1 MTDAQSN
8 SEKAVERARNQ
19 AESKPENKRLIWTG
33 LIIVLLGFVIW
44 QQIRYFNMRKEIEAY
59 DQVQAELSKSAA
71 QMEQYQYVIDSLKVV
86 NRRLK
91 QDNDLLAENSDRH
104 DGIFFEVQLGAF
116 KDFNLDA
123 YQKEL
128 AALRQVK
135 HDGKNK
141 LILGKFRSHRKALA
155 FENDM
160 KRLGLDEAFI
170 VGRVDGE
177 ITTHAQALR
186 EYRKRNE

>member
-1 MTDAQSN
+1 MTNTIQN
-8 SEKAVERARNQ
+8 SDNAVDRARQ
-19 AESKPENKRLIWTG
+19 MAAEKPANRRLLWTFV
-33 LIIVLLGFVIW
+33 IIVLIGFIVW
-44 QQIRYFNMRKEIEAY
+44 QQVRIYQMKDVVNSSTTLQSEVNDM
-59 DQVQAELSKSAA
+59 QAKL
-71 QMEQYQYVIDSLKVV
+71 EQYQFVLDSMKVV
-86 NRRLK
+86 NRRLQ
-91 QDNDLLAENSDRH
+91 QDVDLLAENSDRH

-116 KDFNLDA
+116 KDFNLDG